1 MFYVDQLGGAWKLRD
16 VSKRLEVELEAFE
29 AGLHVRCR
37 CIVGRSRFSQA
48 VFVGFRWFS
57 RFSRVFFV
65 FLVHPFI
72 TLFTLHCCSTGGEN
86 YVGRCSPEASSPLQ
100 GPWYLVELKDLDEDT
115 RVELE

>member
-48 VFVGFRWFS
+48 VFVGFRRFS
-57 RFSRVFFV
+57 RFSWVFFV
-65 FLVHPFI
+65 FFWFI
-72 TLFTLHCCSTGGEN
+72 RSSLSLHCTVVARGE
-86 YVGRCSPEASSPLQ
+86 R
-100 GPWYLVELKDLDEDT
+100 T
-115 RVELE
+115 T

>member
-48 VFVGFRWFS
+48 VSVDFLDFLGFRGFSLFFWFIRS
-57 RFSRVFFV
+57 S
-65 FLVHPFI
+65 LS
-72 TLFTLHCCSTGGEN
+72 LHCTVVARGE
-86 YVGRCSPEASSPLQ
+86 R
-100 GPWYLVELKDLDEDT
+100 T
-115 RVELE
+115 T

>member
-1 MFYVDQLGGAWKLRD
+1 MSANALKLSLKPLKPDFMFVVVVSLVGLGFRK
-16 VSKRLEVELEAFE
+16 
-29 AGLHVRCR
+29 
-37 CIVGRSRFSQA
+37 RFSS
-48 VFVGFRWFS
+48 VSVDFLGFRGFS
-57 RFSRVFFV
+57 LF